1 MNGIGFFFVRLW
13 AYCMSICPFWLL
25 YLKSD
30 FYFFMVYHLAHYR
43 RKVVRNNLLRSFPQ
57 KTLKEIKAIEKQ
69 FYRNLC
75 DQVVEM
81 FKLPR
86 MSVDEVTRRIAV
98 TNPEGTEHITLAQKG
113 VIPSNGIH
121 RIYRKVKY

>member
-1 MNGIGFFFVRLW
+1 MRLW

-30 FYFFMVYHLAHYR
+30 FYFRMVYHVAHYR
-43 RKVVRNNLLRSFPQ
+43 RKVVRNNLSRSFPE
-57 KTLKEIKAIEKQ
+57 KSHSEIKAIEKQ
-69 FYRNLC
+69 FYHNLC

-86 MSVDEVTRRIAV
+86 M
-98 TNPEGTEHITLAQKG
+98 
-113 VIPSNGIH
+113 
-121 RIYRKVKY
+121 